1 MAEPN
6 PFMAML
12 AQKMG
17 GKPTPEAQPESNQQT
32 DKKVDKRPKRASSRD
47 KVKGMRNYTAGRSV
61 SDFIA
66 SQSESPFLR
75 SAYAYAKT
83 IRQRREMEAAKK
95 DAAVKGKAPVDDKE
109 KQEEGEEGTADKRTG
124 IRTIATL
131 KRQLKTVEKVTIENQ
146 KDTKQVVK
154 AISEIKKGILGIKNA
169 IKKIT
174 GSFSNITSSIT
185 PSPEKSLAASAARMY
200 SSAGAD
206 TKELMKPIDVKSE
219 GQEYLYYRGAP
230 EGRQFYKK
238 GRSGAAGAIAS
249 RETSEKLFAELDKKL
264 SAISAKMNGGEG
276 DAGKVAG
283 PKDYGQLKE
292 VDNREE
298 TEKLEK
304 ALEGALRKVLP
315 TALAEAGVG
324 DQMPMMGGGGGGLLD
339 GLGGFAMRAAG
350 GLVKGAAA
358 LGRAAFKGVKNIG
371 AKVGGMFKR
380 TPTVAAPTTTPT
392 MPTGAA
398 TSTPAPPVEAAKKAA
413 EQTAG
418 ATAQKAAEKGGTAA
432 AETAAKTGAKTATKT
447 AGKTVLKSAL
457 KKIPIIGALAGLGF
471 GAQRALSGDLTGA
484 GLEVASGLAG
494 TLPGLGT
501 AASIG
506 IDAGLAARDMGMLGK
521 SAMPNPVRTDIPGT
535 IMERTSANMQA
546 ARQTAPPVIVNA
558 PSTPPAVPPP
568 APQPKP
574 FSATPTVRNPDDAFM
589 RATYKDFYHPSSLYK

>member
-1 MAEPN
+1 MVESN

-17 GKPTPEAQPESNQQT
+17 GPPTTQREAN
-32 DKKVDKRPKRASSRD
+32 PKRMPARD
-47 KVKGMRNYTAGRSV
+47 KVKGMRSYTAGRSV
-61 SDFIA
+61 ADFIA
-66 SQSESPFLR
+66 AQSESPFLR

-83 IRQRREMEAAKK
+83 IRQRREMEATKK
-95 DAAVKGKAPVDDKE
+95 TKQPGKAPEATDE
-109 KQEEGEEGTADKRTG
+109 QETGAEERTG
-124 IRTIATL
+124 MKTISTL
-131 KRQLKTVEKVTIENQ
+131 KRQLKTVEKVTIETQ
-146 KDTKQVVK
+146 KDTKQVIN
-154 AISEIKKGILGIKNA
+154 AIAEIKKSILGIKNA
-169 IKKIT
+169 IQKLK
-174 GSFSNITSSIT
+174 GSFSNIISSIT

-200 SSAGAD
+200 STAGAD
-206 TKELMKPIDVKSE
+206 TKELLKPIDVKTE

-238 GRSGAAGAIAS
+238 GKSGAAGAIAS
-249 RETSEKLFAELDKKL
+249 KETAEKLFAALDKKL
-264 SAISAKMNGGEG
+264 SAISAKMTGGDDG
-276 DAGKVAG
+276 NLMA

-292 VDNREE
+292 VDDREE
-298 TEKLEK
+298 TERLEK

-315 TALAEAGVG
+315 SALAEAGVG
-324 DQMPMMGGGGGGLLD
+324 DQMPMIGGGGGGF
-339 GLGGFAMRAAG
+339 LGGIGSLAMRAAG
-350 GLVKGAAA
+350 GLAKGAAA
-358 LGRAAFKGVKNIG
+358 LGRTAFKGVKNIG
-371 AKVGGMFKR
+371 TKVGSMFKK
-380 TPTVAAPTTTPT
+380 TPSATALPTVTPT
-392 MPTGAA
+392 MPTGGA
-398 TSTPAPPVEAAKKAA
+398 TTAPTVPTAEAAKKAA

-501 AASIG
+501 AASVG
-506 IDAGLAARDMGMLGK
+506 IDAGLAARDMGLLGK
-521 SAMPNPVRTDIPGT
+521 SAMPNPVKTDIPGT

-546 ARQTAPPVIVNA
+546 SKQMPAPIIVNA
-558 PSTPPAVPPP
+558 PSAPPSVPPP
-568 APQPKP
+568 PPQPKP
-574 FSATPTVRNPDDAFM
+574 LSTTPTVRNPDDAYM

>member
-1 MAEPN
+1 MAESN
-6 PFMAML
+6 PFMALL

-17 GKPTPEAQPESNQQT
+17 GPGTTQRESN
-32 DKKVDKRPKRASSRD
+32 VKRMNSRD
-47 KVKGMRNYTAGRSV
+47 KVRGMRNYTAGRSV

-66 SQSESPFLR
+66 AQSESPFLR

-83 IRQRREMEAAKK
+83 IRQRREMDATKKTKQPGEAPETQ
-95 DAAVKGKAPVDDKE
+95 DG
-109 KQEEGEEGTADKRTG
+109 QEEGTDKRTG
-124 IRTIATL
+124 IKTIASL
-131 KRQLKTVEKVTIENQ
+131 KRQLKTVEKVTIETQ
-146 KDTKQVVK
+146 KDTKLVIK
-154 AISEIKKGILGIKNA
+154 AIAEIKKGILGIKNA
-169 IKKIT
+169 IQKLK

-185 PSPEKSLAASAARMY
+185 PSPDKSLAASAARMY
-200 SSAGAD
+200 STAGAD
-206 TKELMKPIDVKSE
+206 TKELLKPIDVQSE
-219 GQEYLYYRGAP
+219 GQDYLYYRGAP

-238 GRSGAAGAIAS
+238 GKSGAAGAIAS
-249 RETSEKLFAELDKKL
+249 RETSEKLFMALDRKL
-264 SAISAKMNGGEG
+264 SAISAKMTGGDG
-276 DAGKVAG
+276 DNPMA

-315 TALAEAGVG
+315 SALAEAGVG
-324 DQMPMMGGGGGGLLD
+324 DQMPMIGGGGGG
-339 GLGGFAMRAAG
+339 GFLGGIGALASRAAG
-350 GLVKGAAA
+350 SLARGAAA
-358 LGRAAFKGVKNIG
+358 LGRSAWKGAKNIG
-371 AKVGGMFKR
+371 TKVGDMFKR
-380 TPTVAAPTTTPT
+380 TPSASTVPTATPT
-392 MPTGAA
+392 MPTGGA
-398 TSTPAPPVEAAKKAA
+398 TTSPTVPTTEAAKKAA

-432 AETAAKTGAKTATKT
+432 AETVAKTGTKTAAKT

-501 AASIG
+501 AASVG
-506 IDAGLAARDMGMLGK
+506 IDAGLAARDMGLLGK
-521 SAMPNPVRTDIPGT
+521 SAMPNPVKTDIPGT
-535 IMERTSANMQA
+535 IMERSSANMQA
-546 ARQTAPPVIVNA
+546 ARQTAAPIIVNA

-568 APQPKP
+568 PQPKP
-574 FSATPTVRNPDDAFM
+574 ISATPTVRNPDDAYM